1 MRSPCP
7 LKADLSYRG
16 MEVSVWAR
24 RLVKRELARGMSWV
38 PGAVSM
44 GIDEGYE
51 GHTGLPTVLDQ
62 RVRRIGFCQS
72 NLVGV
77 GEI

>member
-38 PGAVSM
+38 PGFVSM
-44 GIDEGYE
+44 DGRLRGRE
-51 GHTGLPTVLDQ
+51 GHTGLPAVLDQ
-62 RVRRIGFCQS
+62 RVRRIGFC
-72 NLVGV
+72 
-77 GEI
+77 